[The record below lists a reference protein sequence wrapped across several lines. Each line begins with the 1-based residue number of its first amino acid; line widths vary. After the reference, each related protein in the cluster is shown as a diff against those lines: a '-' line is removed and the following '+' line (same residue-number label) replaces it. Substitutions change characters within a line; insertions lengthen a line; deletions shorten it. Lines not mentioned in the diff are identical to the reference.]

1 MIKFRKKKKKE
12 DVHLSL
18 SMFVICSQQ
27 LVLSYHTRT
36 ADGHIKLNNK
46 HGYVSKAGAA
56 KNKQQSHG
64 EAVVLNHLLLIV
76 S

>member
-1 MIKFRKKKKKE
+1 
-12 DVHLSL
+12 
-18 SMFVICSQQ
+18 MFVIYSQQ
-27 LVLSYHTRT
+27 LVLSCHLRT

-56 KNKQQSHG
+56 KNMQQSYG
-64 EAVVLNHLLLIV
+64 EAVVLNHLLLVI